1 MIKKLENALIKLA
14 ELSETEQESIATM
27 ILAEIED
34 EKRWDEQFSQSQDQL
49 AQLADEALADFKQG
63 KTRPLNF
70 NEIRN

>member
-14 ELSETEQESIATM
+14 ELSETEQESIATL

-49 AQLADEALADFKQG
+49 VQLADEALADFKQG

>member
-14 ELSETEQESIATM
+14 ELSETEQESIAM
-27 ILAEIED
+27 LILAEIED

>member
-14 ELSETEQESIATM
+14 ELSETEQESIATL
-27 ILAEIED
+27 ILAEIKD
-34 EKRWDEQFSQSQDQL
+34 EKLWDEQFSQSKDQL